1 MKKIGKNSSLAA
13 SDLKLVLKRLEEQ
26 PCQLQEQSFQNSFSL
41 FLGNAQQQG
50 EEFSDQCNLLCSFVE
65 QCNRSQSY
73 TLKEISTSEIVGYE
87 LFCLFLELRDKNL
100 HRSMRRI
107 LGLVS
112 TLLVFNRDKAISNT
126 LKDSV
131 IKRTLSIICHQ
142 SSKHSVKLALKSL
155 DFFLGKA
162 TILLSEII
170 PIYQKTVSFPKAS
183 LFTEGNTSNFY
194 CDHFISEIF
203 KWMSMSEISPTAGK
217 LLVIIFQETR
227 NYPQNSSFADIS
239 HISWQKWV
247 QRVIQKEPYLLEN
260 VKNHLLPTLFSSD
273 RLGSL
278 EFLED
283 LNRKIIEPQ
292 PQSEEFDTL
301 ILLRLTALEI
311 GKKMGLVTESA
322 NMLFKAPIKSSNF
335 IVLDE
340 NKLEP
345 LLSHASPAVRSLS
358 YSVLVSSASPLRP
371 FSPLSL
377 RVIESKIHI
386 LYSDTDVKFR
396 NEILSTSKQ
405 LIERLRGST
414 TFLSREI
421 SSIKSQLS
429 NGTPLDTQA
438 LYNLEQAQSLLCHQR
453 HFIKWILE
461 FLLGELVPTASYQRH
476 FTSLKTISLWI
487 GSGILKNKADL
498 LQAKKGGNE
507 TAWSFSIFL
516 FSPEVLR
523 LLMDLLVDPFEDI
536 RNLASSILENWP
548 SCELL
553 ETESSLDNSWRENIV
568 VFPSCIRR
576 AKPSSFS
583 TELNLEHCER
593 LAIVEN
599 FLKRA
604 EMISNKTGRADYAD
618 GLAKAYKLYYS
629 LQLSD
634 LGRLELLSELIESL
648 DRKVEISKKSL
659 AQAVQAAPIHGNFA
673 TLNLIWESINP
684 ESLLFTTKKFDHNWL
699 YNIQQRIVD
708 LCNQIWIS
716 VGHILCNDSPEG
728 HIPDED
734 FESEV
739 TDSKNILSY
748 SFRAIHESSKLLRT
762 LVRKF
767 MNYDDCSLM
776 SPYFNLFSIIGGITF
791 DQLSKLRH
799 RGALSTVSLTFITC
813 CDLVPKWQINVSGAK
828 NILDRWL
835 EEAFF
840 CLQTQFSTTRRS
852 AGIPSILT
860 AIMSV
865 MAKNDFEK
873 TFIKLLKI
881 SENETQ
887 YLGVDQEQLP
897 QVHALNCLKEV
908 IKSTSTSS
916 KVNAHISDSFEVV
929 GKNIG
934 SPIWAIRNSSLILLR
949 SLIDNLMGTNDSKST
964 SETGWDGKSIK
975 IQYEKYPTLSR
986 MLLQLLQNERNALNE
1001 GKSYDPTALPA
1012 IGIIRRAGPPP
1023 ELRENLYDL
1032 LFEILKSK
1040 VWHLREQAARAIST
1054 IQERTTELETVK
1066 TLLNPSRDS
1075 SNEQHGSILAAKFIV
1090 ERIITTSYPLD
1101 CFNNLYIKINQ
1112 LIFKIYNP
1120 SVLSEYLGIG
1130 NIVLDHILTH
1140 SDLNNK
1146 EEFDVHIRKLSESCW
1161 DSERSENFVQHLKEL
1176 QFGSASVM
1184 FRCYQEYIK
1193 QKFLIAIILKDN
1205 LTAINAIYLI
1215 RSFGSDMIV
1224 STLEHIISAFKN
1236 KTHIASFIE
1245 IHSVIIRVLEI
1256 NNEADVIC
1264 CVVDIISYIFTACGE
1279 DLTKRIEIFQP
1290 LVERIEDSIISV
1302 SKITPALIYAG
1313 LKFSGYSALLKLS
1326 SPSLTLAEKSQFIQN
1341 WARTLERASQTNQN
1355 FDSRYAVALAIQ
1367 EFYACNHVKLDRI
1380 KTKQV
1385 TSKLDLILVT
1395 LLVDDDEQIRQ
1406 TAAITVSSFL
1416 GRSLAPLAALDA
1428 LFKYRIPNAG
1438 QCDQFGWDCL
1448 HQIIVFDLSV
1458 SKFNPQDP
1466 GIVLRNALTVDYSLF
1481 AVEEPNLFI
1490 DPCKMVN
1497 YYGKCFLEF
1506 LFNPEA
1512 ELKSLYLGLP
1522 SEFEILLSWAASGL
1536 TELQQINLNCE
1547 VSSVPSLLRDS
1558 KSSILTVFVTIW
1570 KIIAAGKTARSYWQK
1585 NRHSINK
1592 FKHNSTVEKAVVDRW
1607 SKLIAQI
1614 EEGLAKVSCRP
1625 DIHESLGRFAAND
1638 YLIHDPV

>member
-1 MKKIGKNSSLAA
+1 MKKIGINSSSAA

-26 PCQLQEQSFQNSFSL
+26 PCQQQEQSFQNSFSL
-41 FLGNAQQQG
+41 FLGSAQEQG

-65 QCNRSQSY
+65 QCNRSQSS
-73 TLKEISTSEIVGYE
+73 TLQKISTSEKVGYE

-112 TLLVFNRDKAISNT
+112 TLLIFNHDKALSNA
-126 LKDSV
+126 LKDSI
-131 IKRTLSIICHQ
+131 IKRTLSVICHQ
-142 SSKHSVKLALKSL
+142 SSKPSVKLALKSL
-155 DFFLGKA
+155 EFFLGKG
-162 TILLSEII
+162 TILISELIL
-170 PIYQKTVSFPKAS
+170 IYRKIVSFPKAS
-183 LFTEGNTSNFY
+183 LCAEGNTSNFY

-227 NYPQNSSFADIS
+227 NYSQNSSFADIS
-239 HISWQKWV
+239 LISWQNWI
-247 QRVIQKEPYLLEN
+247 QRAIQKEPYLLEN

-283 LNRKIIEPQ
+283 LNRKIVEPQ
-292 PQSEEFDTL
+292 PQSKEFDTL

-311 GKKMGLVTESA
+311 GKKMGLVTDPA
-322 NMLFKAPIKSSNF
+322 NMLFKAPIKSSKY

-358 YSVLVSSASPLRP
+358 YSVLVSSASPLKP

-377 RVIESKIHI
+377 RIIESKIHI

-396 NEILSTSKQ
+396 NEILSTSKK

-414 TFLSREI
+414 TFLYREI
-421 SSIKSQLS
+421 ISIKSQLS

-438 LYNLEQAQSLLCHQR
+438 LYNLEQAQSLLYHQR
-453 HFIKWILE
+453 HFIRWILE

-487 GSGILKNKADL
+487 SSGILKNKADL
-498 LQAKKGGNE
+498 LQAKQGSNE
-507 TAWSFSIFL
+507 TAWSFFIFL
-516 FSPEVLR
+516 FSPEALR

-553 ETESSLDNSWRENIV
+553 ETENSSDNYWREEIV
-568 VFPSCIRR
+568 VFPNFTRR
-576 AKPSSFS
+576 TKPSSFG
-583 TELNLEHCER
+583 TELDSEHCER

-634 LGRLELLSELIESL
+634 LGRLELLSEMIESL
-648 DRKVEISKKSL
+648 DRKVKIAKKSL
-659 AQAVQAAPIHGNFA
+659 SQAVQAAPIHGNFA

-684 ESLLFTTKKFDHNWL
+684 ESLLFTTEKFDHNWL

-708 LCNQIWIS
+708 LCCQIWIS

-728 HIPDED
+728 HIPEED
-734 FESEV
+734 FESE
-739 TDSKNILSY
+739 
-748 SFRAIHESSKLLRT
+748 
-762 LVRKF
+762 
-767 MNYDDCSLM
+767 
-776 SPYFNLFSIIGGITF
+776 
-791 DQLSKLRH
+791 
-799 RGALSTVSLTFITC
+799 GAFV
-813 CDLVPKWQINVSGAK
+813 
-828 NILDRWL
+828 
-835 EEAFF
+835 

-881 SENETQ
+881 SESETE

-916 KVNAHISDSFEVV
+916 KVNAYISESFEVV

-949 SLIDNLMGTNDSKST
+949 SLIDNLMGTSDSKST
-964 SETGWDGKSIK
+964 SETGWDGKSTK

-986 MLLQLLQNERNALNE
+986 MLLQLLQNERNAMNE
-1001 GKSYDPTALPA
+1001 GISYDPAALPA

-1023 ELRENLYDL
+1023 ELREHLYDL

-1066 TLLNPSRDS
+1066 TLLNYSRDS

-1101 CFNNLYIKINQ
+1101 CFNNLYIEINRQ
-1112 LIFKIYNP
+1112 IFKIYNP

-1130 NIVLDHILTH
+1130 NIVLGHILTH

-1146 EEFDVHIRKLSESCW
+1146 EEFDVYIRKLSERCW
-1161 DSERSENFVQHLKEL
+1161 DSERSECLLQHLIEL

-1205 LTAINAIYLI
+1205 FTAIHLIYLI

-1224 STLEHIISAFKN
+1224 SILEHIISAFKN
-1236 KTHIASFIE
+1236 EIHIDSFIE
-1245 IHSVIIRVLEI
+1245 IHPILIRVLEI
-1256 NNEADVIC
+1256 NSEAAVIC
-1264 CVVDIISYIFTACGE
+1264 CVVDMVSYIFTACGE

-1290 LVERIEDSIISV
+1290 LIERLEDSIISV
-1302 SKITPALIYAG
+1302 YKITPALVNVG
-1313 LKFSGYSALLKLS
+1313 LKFSGYSALLRLS
-1326 SPSLTLAEKSQFIQN
+1326 TPSLTRAEKSQFIQN

-1355 FDSRYAVALAIQ
+1355 FDSRYAAAHAIQ
-1367 EFYACNHVKLDRI
+1367 AFYACNHVKLDRI
-1380 KTKQV
+1380 EIKKV

-1395 LLVDDDEQIRQ
+1395 LLVDDDEQIRHI
-1406 TAAITVSSFL
+1406 AAMTVSSFL
-1416 GRSLAPLAALDA
+1416 GRSFAPLAALDA
-1428 LFKYRIPNAG
+1428 LFKYRIPNTD
-1438 QCDQFGWDCL
+1438 QCDQFSWVCL
-1448 HQIIVFDLSV
+1448 HQIIVFDLST
-1458 SKFNPQDP
+1458 SKCNPLDP
-1466 GIVLRNALTVDYSLF
+1466 GIVLNNALTIDYSLF

-1497 YYGKCFLEF
+1497 YYSKSFLES
-1506 LFNPEA
+1506 LFNHEA
-1512 ELKSLYLGLP
+1512 ELKSLNLGLL

-1536 TELQQINLNCE
+1536 MELQRINLNRE
-1547 VSSVPSLLRDS
+1547 VSSIPTSLKDS
-1558 KSSILTVFVTIW
+1558 KSSILPVFVTIW

-1592 FKHNSTVEKAVVDRW
+1592 FKDNSTVEKAVVERW
-1607 SKLIAQI
+1607 SKLLAQI
-1614 EEGLAKVSCRP
+1614 EEGLVKVSCRP

-1638 YLIHDPV
+1638 YLMHDPV

>member
-1 MKKIGKNSSLAA
+1 MKKIGINSSSAA

-26 PCQLQEQSFQNSFSL
+26 PCQQQEQSFQNSFSL
-41 FLGNAQQQG
+41 FLGSAQEQG

-65 QCNRSQSY
+65 QCNRSQSS
-73 TLKEISTSEIVGYE
+73 TLQKISTSEKVGYE

-112 TLLVFNRDKAISNT
+112 TLLIFNHDKALSNA
-126 LKDSV
+126 LKDSI
-131 IKRTLSIICHQ
+131 IKRTLSVICHQ
-142 SSKHSVKLALKSL
+142 SSKPSVKLALKSL
-155 DFFLGKA
+155 EFFLGKG
-162 TILLSEII
+162 TILISELIL
-170 PIYQKTVSFPKAS
+170 IYRKIVSFPKAS
-183 LFTEGNTSNFY
+183 LCAEGNTSNFY

-227 NYPQNSSFADIS
+227 NYSQNSSFADIS
-239 HISWQKWV
+239 LISWQNWI
-247 QRVIQKEPYLLEN
+247 QRAIQKEPYLLEN

-283 LNRKIIEPQ
+283 LNRKIVEPQ
-292 PQSEEFDTL
+292 PQSKEFDTL

-311 GKKMGLVTESA
+311 GKKMGLVTDPA
-322 NMLFKAPIKSSNF
+322 NMLFKAPIKSSKY

-358 YSVLVSSASPLRP
+358 YSVLVSSASPLKP

-377 RVIESKIHI
+377 RIIESKIHI

-396 NEILSTSKQ
+396 NEILSTSKK

-414 TFLSREI
+414 TFLYREI
-421 SSIKSQLS
+421 ISIKSQLS

-438 LYNLEQAQSLLCHQR
+438 LYNLEQAQSLLYHQR
-453 HFIKWILE
+453 HFIRWILE

-487 GSGILKNKADL
+487 SSGILKNKADL
-498 LQAKKGGNE
+498 LQAKQGSNE
-507 TAWSFSIFL
+507 TAWSFFIFL
-516 FSPEVLR
+516 FSPEALR

-553 ETESSLDNSWRENIV
+553 ETENSSDNYWREEIV
-568 VFPSCIRR
+568 VFPNFTRR
-576 AKPSSFS
+576 TKPSSFG
-583 TELNLEHCER
+583 TELDSEHCER

-634 LGRLELLSELIESL
+634 LGRLELLSEMIESL
-648 DRKVEISKKSL
+648 DRKVKIAKKSL
-659 AQAVQAAPIHGNFA
+659 SQAVQAAPIHGNFA

-684 ESLLFTTKKFDHNWL
+684 ESLLFTTEKFDHNWL

-708 LCNQIWIS
+708 LCCQIWIS

-728 HIPDED
+728 HIPEED

-762 LVRKF
+762 LVRKIV
-767 MNYDDCSLM
+767 NYAACSLT
-776 SPYFNLFSIIGGITF
+776 SYNNLFSIIGDITF

-813 CDLVPKWQINVSGAK
+813 CELVPKWQINVAGPR
-828 NILDRWL
+828 NTLDKWL
-835 EEAFF
+835 EGAFV

-881 SENETQ
+881 SESETE

-916 KVNAHISDSFEVV
+916 KVNAYISESFEVV

-949 SLIDNLMGTNDSKST
+949 SLIDNLMGTSDSKST
-964 SETGWDGKSIK
+964 SETGWDGKSTK

-986 MLLQLLQNERNALNE
+986 MLLQLLQNERNAMNE
-1001 GKSYDPTALPA
+1001 GISYDPAALPA

-1023 ELRENLYDL
+1023 ELREHLYDL

-1066 TLLNPSRDS
+1066 TLLNYSRDS

-1101 CFNNLYIKINQ
+1101 CFNNLYIEINRQ
-1112 LIFKIYNP
+1112 IFKIYNP

-1130 NIVLDHILTH
+1130 NIVLGHILTH

-1146 EEFDVHIRKLSESCW
+1146 EEFDVYIRKLSERCW
-1161 DSERSENFVQHLKEL
+1161 DSERSECLLQHLIEL

-1205 LTAINAIYLI
+1205 FTAIHLIYLI

-1224 STLEHIISAFKN
+1224 SILEHIISAFKN
-1236 KTHIASFIE
+1236 EIHIDSFIE
-1245 IHSVIIRVLEI
+1245 IHPILIRVLEI
-1256 NNEADVIC
+1256 NSEAAVIC
-1264 CVVDIISYIFTACGE
+1264 CVVDMVSYIFTACGE

-1290 LVERIEDSIISV
+1290 LIERLEDSIISV
-1302 SKITPALIYAG
+1302 YKITPALVNVG
-1313 LKFSGYSALLKLS
+1313 LKFSGYSALLRLS
-1326 SPSLTLAEKSQFIQN
+1326 TPSLTRAEKSQFIQN

-1355 FDSRYAVALAIQ
+1355 FDSRYAAAHAIQ
-1367 EFYACNHVKLDRI
+1367 AFYACNHVKLDRI
-1380 KTKQV
+1380 EIKKV

-1395 LLVDDDEQIRQ
+1395 LLVDDDEQIRHI
-1406 TAAITVSSFL
+1406 AAMTVSSFL
-1416 GRSLAPLAALDA
+1416 GRSFAPLAALDA
-1428 LFKYRIPNAG
+1428 LFKYRIPNTD
-1438 QCDQFGWDCL
+1438 QCDQFSWVCL
-1448 HQIIVFDLSV
+1448 HQIIVFDLST
-1458 SKFNPQDP
+1458 SKCNPLDP
-1466 GIVLRNALTVDYSLF
+1466 GIVLNNALTIDYSLF

-1497 YYGKCFLEF
+1497 YYSKSFLES
-1506 LFNPEA
+1506 LFNHEA
-1512 ELKSLYLGLP
+1512 ELKSLNLGLL

-1536 TELQQINLNCE
+1536 MELQRINLNRE
-1547 VSSVPSLLRDS
+1547 VSSIPTSLKDS
-1558 KSSILTVFVTIW
+1558 KSSILPVFVTIW

-1592 FKHNSTVEKAVVDRW
+1592 FKDNSTVEKAVVERW
-1607 SKLIAQI
+1607 SKLLAQI
-1614 EEGLAKVSCRP
+1614 EEGLVKVSCRP

-1638 YLIHDPV
+1638 YLMHDPV

>member
-73 TLKEISTSEIVGYE
+73 TIKKISTSEIVGYE

-112 TLLVFNRDKAISNT
+112 TLLVFNCDKAISNT

-194 CDHFISEIF
+194 CDNFISEIF

-227 NYPQNSSFADIS
+227 NYPQNSSFVDIS

-311 GKKMGLVTESA
+311 GKKMGLVTEPA

-438 LYNLEQAQSLLCHQR
+438 LYNLEQAQSLLGHQR

-593 LAIVEN
+593 LAVVEN

-734 FESEV
+734 FES
-739 TDSKNILSY
+739 
-748 SFRAIHESSKLLRT
+748 
-762 LVRKF
+762 
-767 MNYDDCSLM
+767 
-776 SPYFNLFSIIGGITF
+776 
-791 DQLSKLRH
+791 
-799 RGALSTVSLTFITC
+799 
-813 CDLVPKWQINVSGAK
+813 
-828 NILDRWL
+828 

-1236 KTHIASFIE
+1236 KTHIDSFIE

-1497 YYGKCFLEF
+1497 YYSKCFLEF

-1638 YLIHDPV
+1638 YLTHDPV